1 MFVDCDGGLP
11 MYEEHLE
18 EKLQT
23 ALIRLDEV
31 WSRLIR
37 QISADSKEQP
47 HPIPVSQVYLL
58 RLLDRRGNLSMSDLS
73 NSLGVSMSACTAL
86 VDRAVAEGWVE
97 RQRSPIDRRV
107 VLVGVSPA
115 GEQTLTEIRQGRAR
129 ILARYLTRLEPEE
142 IETLV
147 NLFNRVAESVALEQT
162 EPVFGG
168 IAEKTN

>member
-1 MFVDCDGGLP
+1 MA
-11 MYEEHLE
+11 EEQIE

-37 QISADSKEQP
+37 QISADIKEHPQ
-47 HPIPVSQVYLL
+47 PIPLSQIYLL
-58 RLLDRRGNLSMSDLS
+58 RLLDRRGALSMSDLS

-86 VDRAVAEGWVE
+86 VDRAVAEGWAE
-97 RQRSPIDRRV
+97 RQRSSTDRRV

-115 GEQTLTEIRQGRAR
+115 GEQTLAQIRQARAR
-129 ILARYLTRLEPEE
+129 ILARYLTQLEPEE

-147 NLFNRVAESVALEQT
+147 NLFNRVAESVALKQT
-162 EPVFGG
+162 KPIFDDPQENS
-168 IAEKTN
+168 E

>member
-1 MFVDCDGGLP
+1 MKCP
-11 MYEEHLE
+11 MNEEQLE

-31 WSRLIR
+31 WSQLIR
-37 QISADSKEQP
+37 QISADIKEYP
-47 HPIPVSQVYLL
+47 HPIPLSQIYLL
-58 RLLDRRGNLSMSDLS
+58 RLLDRRGALSMSELS

-97 RQRSPIDRRV
+97 RQRNPNDRRV
-107 VLVGVSPA
+107 VLVGVSLI
-115 GEQTLTEIRQGRAR
+115 GEQTLGQIRQMRAQ

-147 NLFNRVAESVALEQT
+147 NLFNRVAESVVLEQT
-162 EPVFGG
+162 EPVLDDT
-168 IAEKTN
+168 EEDPK